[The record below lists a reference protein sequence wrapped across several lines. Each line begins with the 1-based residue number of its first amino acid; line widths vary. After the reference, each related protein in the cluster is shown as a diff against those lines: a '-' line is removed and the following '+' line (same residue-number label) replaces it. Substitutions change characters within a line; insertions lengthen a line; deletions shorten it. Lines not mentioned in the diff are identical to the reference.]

1 MLFFSAVS
9 PEALELL
16 KDVQGLSILNDFYL
30 VGGTALALRYGHR
43 ISVDLNFFTDQEFD
57 TNIVIDTL
65 QEKFPIHI
73 LSQAKNSLTIDIRS
87 VKTNFITHNY
97 RLLKP
102 VGKTDEIKMASV
114 EDIAAMKLNSTM
126 NRGSKKDF
134 YDIYELLKHFT
145 LKDLISFYT
154 SKYDFSS
161 QLIVLKSL
169 VYFDDAEQEPDP
181 VSVKLTSWNSVKQ
194 KISEAVGLLAGS

>member
-16 KDVQGLSILNDFYL
+16 REVQGLPILNDFYL

-43 ISVDLNFFTDQEFD
+43 ISVDLDFFTEKEFD
-57 TNIVIDTL
+57 TSSLIDTL
-65 QEKFPIHI
+65 KEKFSVRV
-73 LSQAKNSLTIDIRS
+73 LSQAKNSLTLDLRS
-87 VKTNFITHNY
+87 VKTDFIRHNY
-97 RLLKP
+97 PILKP
-102 VGKTDEIKMASV
+102 FVKADEIKMASV

-126 NRGSKKDF
+126 NRGAKKDF
-134 YDIYELLKHFT
+134 YDIYELLNHFT
-145 LKDLISFYT
+145 LQELITFYN

-181 VSVKLTSWNSVKQ
+181 VTVKPVSWSLVKQ
-194 KISEAVGLLAGS
+194 RISEEVGLFARN